1 MQLGPLQGGPAP
13 HRASRALAMSAMIL
27 EASTGALLIFRK
39 TVAEEGADYI
49 NEPTASIGS
58 RNPSISDGCASGFK
72 NAKTNHHDRYDYWAE
87 LPNEA
92 K

>member
-1 MQLGPLQGGPAP
+1 
-13 HRASRALAMSAMIL
+13 MIL

-72 NAKTNHHDRYDYWAE
+72 NAKTN
-87 LPNEA
+87 PP
-92 K
+92 